1 MREAPSGGGGEGM
14 SRAWGLSLVGLL
26 AAAAF
31 LLYGTF
37 TWRPP
42 EPSQPLKVAIGVW
55 PGSETLVYAR
65 ESGMLRREDVQL
77 VEMAWSSATKVAF
90 VNRVVDAAAVSLDEV
105 LRLLESR
112 TDFRVVMVFGFSD
125 GGDAVMARP
134 GTRSVAELRGRRIGV
149 EANAVGSFILN
160 TALEQA
166 GVRPDEVET
175 VSMNLAEMEAAYL
188 AGELDAVVT
197 GEPWTIRLEAN
208 GAVELFSSRQMN
220 RDVCRVLVVREDVLR
235 DRPEDLSKLVAAH
248 FQALPLLR
256 QGGDPAVLDII
267 RRRLGVTEPEF
278 QSVLTRMQQPD
289 LPENLRL
296 LEGKPPAL
304 RPLADRVAER
314 MVRQKLLASAPGA
327 GAWLTGDCIKG
338 VVR

>member
-1 MREAPSGGGGEGM
+1 MSPAPPGGTGLGV
-14 SRAWGLSLVGLL
+14 SRTWALAVVGLL

-42 EPSQPLKVAIGVW
+42 EPNQPLKVAIGVW

-65 ESGMLRREDVQL
+65 ESGMLQRDDVQL

-125 GGDAVMARP
+125 GGDAVLARP
-134 GTRSVAELRGRRIGV
+134 GTLSMADLRGKRIGV

-197 GEPWTIRLEAN
+197 GEPWTIRLQAK
-208 GAVELFSSRQMN
+208 GAVELFDSRQMN

-235 DRPEDLSKLVAAH
+235 DRPKDLARLVAAH
-248 FQALPLLR
+248 FQARPLLH

-267 RRRLGVTEPEF
+267 KRRLRVTDPEF
-278 QSVLTRMQQPD
+278 QLVLSRMWQPD
-289 LPENLRL
+289 LQENLRL
-296 LEGKPPAL
+296 LGGKPPVL
-304 RPLADRVAER
+304 RAMADRVAER

-327 GAWLTGDCIKG
+327 GAWLTSDCLKG